1 MVPVEPISLS
11 IGAVALASLF
21 STCLECFNYFEAA
34 KTVAWDLDLLLVKLD
49 CEREKLL
56 TWGDI
61 VGIFKSTA
69 EGRNPALDSKN
80 DLIQRC
86 LNSLESLV
94 SNSDNLQRKYGVRR
108 SPSQSSTQDRNDAL
122 GSNRMERL
130 RKTFQHLKIQSLPT
144 DQTALLKTKW
154 AIHDKAKFETLI
166 SHIKDIVSNLHGL
179 VPILPREQE
188 MMAHRDIASLSVSNL
203 RRVQRACNGTS
214 EYQSWSDVAS

>member
-11 IGAVALASLF
+11 IWAVALASLF

-61 VGIFKSTA
+61 VGIFKSSA

-80 DLIQRC
+80 DIIQRC

-94 SNSDNLQRKYGVRR
+94 SNSDDLQRKYGVQR
-108 SPSQSSTQDRNDAL
+108 SLSQSSTQDRNDVL
-122 GSNRMERL
+122 GS
-130 RKTFQHLKIQSLPT
+130 
-144 DQTALLKTKW
+144 
-154 AIHDKAKFETLI
+154 
-166 SHIKDIVSNLHGL
+166 
-179 VPILPREQE
+179 
-188 MMAHRDIASLSVSNL
+188 
-203 RRVQRACNGTS
+203 
-214 EYQSWSDVAS
+214 